1 MSILQDC
8 MACRQPVGQQEWQD
22 CRDGTTASCT
32 RGYKL
37 ANIHS
42 GLHRSACMCMCI
54 QCNICMEALGRD
66 TPQPSIGKSTEAEL
80 PPAGSSYQSNCR
92 LVAGHMSLRYRRQ
105 HQCIIASR
113 DMSLSGESSRD
124 YTHAISTRPWPTSS
138 SSSASDPPA
147 SRLACSKSNNTPSAL
162 P

>member
-8 MACRQPVGQQEWQD
+8 MTCLQPVGQQEWQA
-22 CRDGTTASCT
+22 RLQDGTTA
-32 RGYKL
+32 RADDKL
-37 ANIHS
+37 ANILS
-42 GLHRSACMCMCI
+42 GLQVACVC
-54 QCNICMEALGRD
+54 ICMEALGRD